1 MKASDLRA
9 YAKKQGWHREQTE
22 NGPEIWKDE
31 NNIKRITIK
40 KGSPRTPGSKTPHVE
55 IRNAQGERI
64 DSNGNLVTRKSP
76 QNHTPIDYDLLD

>member
-40 KGSPRTPGSKTPHVE
+40 KEAH
-55 IRNAQGERI
+55 ERQAARLLMWKYEMLR
-64 DSNGNLVTRKSP
+64 GNE
-76 QNHTPIDYDLLD
+76 